1 MMSLLKHCRAV
12 SSRISIRC
20 FASGSDTLIDVKTD
34 DKGIAT
40 VTMNRPP
47 VNSLNLPVLEAMHRT
62 FIALEKD
69 KCRGMILTSSSP
81 TVFSAGLDIME
92 LYKPSAD
99 RARQFWRMLQD
110 TWIKLYS
117 SPYPTVAV
125 INGHSPAGGCLLAL
139 SCEYRV
145 IVPKVTI
152 GLNETQ
158 LGIVAPQWFQDCMR
172 NVIGDRKAEIALTE
186 GRMFTSDE
194 ALSSGLVDEIVQN
207 KEAGMASAHKF
218 LAVHSKIPPLAR
230 TSVKVGFRKDTLSRL
245 LNGREVD
252 TKMFIDYV
260 FQPKVQEGL
269 GKYLESLKKKQ

>member
-1 MMSLLKHCRAV
+1 MSFLKHC
-12 SSRISIRC
+12 SRIGLRSAIRS
-20 FASGSDTLIDVKTD
+20 FSSGNDALVDVKTD
-34 DKGIAT
+34 NKGIAT

-47 VNSLNLPVLEAMHRT
+47 VNSLNFHLLEALHRT
-62 FIALEKD
+62 FVALERD
-69 KCRGMILTSSSP
+69 KCRGMILSSSSP
-81 TVFSAGLDIME
+81 TVFSAGLDILEMYQPT
-92 LYKPSAD
+92 LDK
-99 RARQFWRMLQD
+99 ARQFWRMLQD

-117 SPYPTVAV
+117 TPYPTVAV

-158 LGIVAPQWFQDCMR
+158 LGIVAPQWFQDCLR
-172 NVIGDRKAEIALTE
+172 NVIGDRKAEIALTS
-186 GRMFTSDE
+186 GHMFTSDE
-194 ALSSGLVDEIVQN
+194 ALNAGLVDEIVSD
-207 KEAGMASAHKF
+207 KDAGIAAAEKF
-218 LAVHSKIPPLAR
+218 LKVHSKIPALAR

-252 TKMFIDYV
+252 TKIFIDFI

-269 GKYLESLKKKQ
+269 GKYLESLKKK

>member
-1 MMSLLKHCRAV
+1 MSFLKHC
-12 SSRISIRC
+12 SRIGLRSSIRS
-20 FASGSDTLIDVKTD
+20 FSSGNDALVDVKTD
-34 DKGIAT
+34 NKGIAT

-47 VNSLNLPVLEAMHRT
+47 VNSLNFHLLEALHRT
-62 FIALEKD
+62 FVALERD

-81 TVFSAGLDIME
+81 TVFSAGLDILEMYQPT
-92 LYKPSAD
+92 LDK
-99 RARQFWRMLQD
+99 ARQFWRMLQD

-117 SPYPTVAV
+117 TPYPTVAV

-158 LGIVAPQWFQDCMR
+158 LGIVAPQWFQDCLR
-172 NVIGDRKAEIALTE
+172 NVIGDRKAEIALTS
-186 GRMFTSDE
+186 GHMFTSDE
-194 ALSSGLVDEIVQN
+194 ALRAGLVDEIVSD
-207 KEAGMASAHKF
+207 KDAGKAAAEKF
-218 LAVHSKIPPLAR
+218 LAVHSKIPALAR

-252 TKMFIDYV
+252 TKIFIDFI
-260 FQPKVQEGL
+260 FQPKVQDGL
-269 GKYLESLKKKQ
+269 GKYLESLKKK